1 MRGEAMSDVSI
12 EEVNTTLE
20 ITDNASLAS
29 SDIRKLLA
37 LVREQ
42 LRVEAERAAMRRE
55 DGDLRDRAWLSDV
68 KPE

>member
-1 MRGEAMSDVSI
+1 MAMPDISIGEVD
-12 EEVNTTLE
+12 TTME
-20 ITDNASLAS
+20 ITADSGIGGA
-29 SDIRKLLA
+29 DTRKLLT
-37 LVREQ
+37 LIREQ

>member
-1 MRGEAMSDVSI
+1 MAMPDISI
-12 EEVNTTLE
+12 WEVDTTME
-20 ITDNASLAS
+20 ITADSGIGGA
-29 SDIRKLLA
+29 DTRKLLT
-37 LVREQ
+37 LIREQ